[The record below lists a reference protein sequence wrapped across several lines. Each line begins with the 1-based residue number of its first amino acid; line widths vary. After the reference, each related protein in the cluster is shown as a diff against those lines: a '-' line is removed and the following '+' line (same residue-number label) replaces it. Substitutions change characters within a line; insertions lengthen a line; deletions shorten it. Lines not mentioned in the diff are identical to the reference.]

1 VWTYVTWALVFFTLT
16 WGAWRMVR
24 PGGWL
29 KAGKSGAD
37 ADGPDDVRVE
47 EIPTAEDESPA
58 RVTRLH
64 QVDPPEGQPGPPDWT
79 DTEALVTE
87 DRPRSAVPAVPNLG
101 LWDDDY
107 AQNVRDRWRDLQLR
121 FIDDPHLVADEAER
135 VVDETVE
142 VLTSHLNKF
151 KEELGTWRAN
161 PSDTEELRAAVYR
174 YRDFLNRL
182 VGS

>member
-1 VWTYVTWALVFFTLT
+1 
-16 WGAWRMVR
+16 MVR

-37 ADGPDDVRVE
+37 ADGPDDVLVE
-47 EIPTAEDESPA
+47 DIPTAEDESPA
-58 RVTRLH
+58 PVTRLH
-64 QVDPPEGQPGPPDWT
+64 QVDPPEDQLGPPDRT
-79 DTEALVTE
+79 DSEALVAG
-87 DRPRSAVPAVPNLG
+87 DRSRSAVPAMSNLG

-142 VLTSHLNKF
+142 VLTAHLNKF